1 MSSFEKWVKE
11 NNKFIWSIVENK
23 NRMYFSN
30 NFYRLTLRY
39 HDKEDLYQELLMK
52 FYEVFDTYDK
62 NNQAIRLTYMGVIG
76 KNHIMTLMQPY
87 KYKKNTVNI
96 TTKYNLDNIIDDIDY
111 EQLYINKITMQS
123 IIKLA
128 DEYKQGNIIKLILKG
143 YTQSD
148 IALDLNV
155 SRQYINQIYLAFI
168 EKMKEELL

>member
-1 MSSFEKWVKE
+1 MNFETWVNE
-11 NNKFIWSIVENK
+11 NSNFIWSIVNNK

-39 HDKEDLYQELLMK
+39 YEKEDLYQELLMK

-87 KYKKNTVNI
+87 KYKKNTVYI
-96 TTKYNLDNIIDDIDY
+96 TTKYNLDNIKDDIDY
-111 EQLYINKITMQS
+111 EQLYVNKVTMQS
-123 IIKLA
+123 INVLLK
-128 DEYKQGNIIKLILKG
+128 EYKQGNIIKLILKG

-148 IALDLNV
+148 IAIDLNV